1 LLVLKTVGDATRVK
15 NLQTLRQ
22 VSWKG
27 NAPPGDSWVEAL
39 AKHPKMIGAAIHDLH
54 PAKCSNGVF

>member
-1 LLVLKTVGDATRVK
+1 VGDATRVK